1 MVLTQAQ
8 KQDAYREA
16 RDIMKLSKKWQELMP
31 GEKRPNFERAAQ
43 EVIRRALG
51 HRIERNEVPLDIH
64 GGYMHEHGP
73 REAHLIERYLKSGT
87 VHPDALHS
95 FTNGRERMP
104 EPAVPDP
111 PEDDLA
117 DLPDF
122 DLYVQ
127 NLYEDVE
134 YPGHFVPAR
143 GEFLP
148 GQHAPP
154 EAKVVSREAEAGAT
168 LPSSYEAVH

>member
-8 KQDAYREA
+8 KHDAYREA
-16 RDIMKLSKKWQELMP
+16 QDIMKLSEKWQELMP

-51 HRIERNEVPLDIH
+51 HKVERNEAPLDIH
-64 GGYMHEHGP
+64 GGYMHEHGA

-95 FTNGRERMP
+95 FVQGRERLPQP
-104 EPAVPDP
+104 EPSGP
-111 PEDDLA
+111 PHDDLD

-127 NLYEDVE
+127 NLHEDLT
-134 YPGHFVPAR
+134 YPGHYNPST
-143 GEFLP
+143 GEFLDSQHEPPVAQELRSAAEP
-148 GQHAPP
+148 GT
-154 EAKVVSREAEAGAT
+154 R
-168 LPSSYEAVH
+168 LPSAYEAVH